1 MVLDRYLT
9 SKALVES
16 TGRSFR
22 QVYYAMRKAGLT
34 AGSGLEMLMS
44 QEEAKQVLLL
54 LGACPNCLFL
64 AERQPD
70 GRQVC

>member
-9 SKALVES
+9 ARALVAS
-16 TGRSFR
+16 TGRSYR

-34 AGSGLEMLMS
+34 AGSGMEVLMS
-44 QEEAKQVLLL
+44 QEEAKRVLLL

-64 AERQPD
+64 AEKKPD
-70 GRQVC
+70 GG